1 MREKGEKATH
11 RSSTL
16 RTLPCQPGMVGSV
29 LGGIGAHGMLEVG
42 GEYRAISGFHYSALP
57 FLSRSLDAVGV
68 GECLGRRPF
77 CLLRLEFELVAISE
91 WGARDF
97 YFRTR
102 VFFSSSVSTN
112 CTGISTDFLP
122 KKPRRILI

>member
-1 MREKGEKATH
+1 
-11 RSSTL
+11 
-16 RTLPCQPGMVGSV
+16 
-29 LGGIGAHGMLEVG
+29 MLEVG
-42 GEYRAISGFHYSALP
+42 GEYRAISDFHYSALP

-68 GECLGRRPF
+68 GECLGRRTS
-77 CLLRLEFELVAISE
+77 CLLRLEFGLVAISE

-102 VFFSSSVSTN
+102 DFFSSSVSTN

-122 KKPRRILI
+122 KKPRRILK